1 MAMRA
6 RLIGLAAI
14 SALLMALITI
24 AGNGGSAGA
33 QDATPTAGASTPVAT
48 EGGDIVTLVGW
59 YTRDSSGDFLNIGPI
74 QINENLVAKEGDAT
88 GAAITGRIDF
98 DEPDNDDLPRIR
110 LGKSILDA
118 FPVNP
123 DDPSTTQ
130 LWTYYNDDPSLRP
143 ATLVMQVK
151 AVGGPYVGARGTATL
166 ISRSD
171 DGTGVIVI
179 VLNLKES

>member
-1 MAMRA
+1 MRA

-14 SALLMALITI
+14 SALLMAFMTY
-24 AGNGGSAGA
+24 ASNGGPAVA

-48 EGGDIVTLVGW
+48 TGGGIVTLVGW
-59 YTRDSSGDFLNIGPI
+59 YSRDSSGDFLNVGPI
-74 QINENLVAKEGDAT
+74 QINENMVAREGEPTDRT
-88 GAAITGRIDF
+88 ITGKIDF
-98 DEPDNDDLPRIR
+98 DDPGNDDLPRIR

-118 FPVNP
+118 VPVNP

-130 LWTYYNDDPSLRP
+130 RWTYYNDDPALRP
-143 ATLVMQVK
+143 STLVMQVK

-171 DGTGVIVI
+171 DGTGVIVV
-179 VLNLKES
+179 VLNPPAQ